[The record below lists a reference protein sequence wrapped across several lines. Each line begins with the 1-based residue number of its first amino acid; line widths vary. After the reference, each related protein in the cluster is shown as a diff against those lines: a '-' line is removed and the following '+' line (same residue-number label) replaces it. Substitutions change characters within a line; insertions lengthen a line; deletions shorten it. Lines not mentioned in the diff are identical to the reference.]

1 MDLSGISKSQVS
13 KLCKD
18 IDERVNAFLDRP
30 IDGEWPY
37 LWFDAIYLKVRDGGR
52 IVVVVEIITVMV
64 TTEGRREIVGLGIGP
79 SEAERFW
86 AAFQKALVKRG
97 LKGGK
102 LVIPDAHGV
111 GTTRSAAS
119 SVLAGSAV
127 GWMRNALAH
136 APKGQQPW
144 TAAIRQASANRCRRC
159 APDLAPCRR
168 SAARSLAQTC
178 RTDGR

>member
-1 MDLSGISKSQVS
+1 MPFSTARSTAKGRIFGSTVY
-13 KLCKD
+13 
-18 IDERVNAFLDRP
+18 P
-30 IDGEWPY
+30 
-37 LWFDAIYLKVRDGGR
+37 KVRDGGR

-64 TTEGRREIVGLGIGP
+64 TTEGRREIVGLGTGP

-119 SVLAGSAV
+119 I
-127 GWMRNALAH
+127 
-136 APKGQQPW
+136 
-144 TAAIRQASANRCRRC
+144 T
-159 APDLAPCRR
+159 
-168 SAARSLAQTC
+168 
-178 RTDGR
+178 

>member
-1 MDLSGISKSQVS
+1 MPFSTARSTAKGRIFGSTVY
-13 KLCKD
+13 
-18 IDERVNAFLDRP
+18 P
-30 IDGEWPY
+30 
-37 LWFDAIYLKVRDGGR
+37 KVRDGGR

-64 TTEGRREIVGLGIGP
+64 TTEGRREIVGLGTGP

-119 SVLAGSAV
+119 I
-127 GWMRNALAH
+127 H
-136 APKGQQPW
+136 
-144 TAAIRQASANRCRRC
+144 
-159 APDLAPCRR
+159 
-168 SAARSLAQTC
+168 
-178 RTDGR
+178 DGRDCQVLEGVAPPEILYGV